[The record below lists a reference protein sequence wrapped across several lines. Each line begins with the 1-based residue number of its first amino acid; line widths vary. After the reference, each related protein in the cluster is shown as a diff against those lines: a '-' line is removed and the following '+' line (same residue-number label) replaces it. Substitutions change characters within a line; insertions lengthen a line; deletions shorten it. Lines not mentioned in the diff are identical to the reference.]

1 MLKRTKQ
8 PLEMYPKETQTSEK
22 LDKEFKTI
30 VLNMLNDLEKRTE
43 N

>member
-1 MLKRTKQ
+1 MHKRTKQ
-8 PLEMYPKETQTSEK
+8 PLEMYLKETQTSEK